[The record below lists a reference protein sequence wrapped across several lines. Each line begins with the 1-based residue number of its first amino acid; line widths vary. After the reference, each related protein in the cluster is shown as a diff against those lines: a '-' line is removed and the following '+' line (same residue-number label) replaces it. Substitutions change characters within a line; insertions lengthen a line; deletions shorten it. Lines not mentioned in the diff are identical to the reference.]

1 LSAWKPS
8 HVHTL
13 FQKPGRQA
21 ILGAKTI
28 DNSRFD
34 SVMSDESREIT
45 NSGQLSRR
53 TFSGRRM
60 TLENLRRARNA
71 QIIEEWRQR
80 DRATR
85 ELRKNNGG
93 PHPKKAEMSAVVPDF
108 QTSTMTNS
116 SRTSQSR
123 RAAWFF
129 RLPRFRRSSKVQAS
143 TLED

>member
-1 LSAWKPS
+1 M
-8 HVHTL
+8 
-13 FQKPGRQA
+13 
-21 ILGAKTI
+21 LGAKTI

-45 NSGQLSRR
+45 SSGQLSRR

-80 DRATR
+80 DRASR
-85 ELRKNNGG
+85 ELRENNGG
-93 PHPKKAEMSAVVPDF
+93 PHTKKAEMSAVVPDF
-108 QTSTMTNS
+108 QTSTNS

-123 RAAWFF
+123 WFF